1 MHNIQLAASQIVQQ
15 VLVDG
20 RNLNQVLDESL
31 GRKSVWTP
39 AQRAALQD
47 LSYGTL
53 RFYGQLDALLGA
65 LLHKPLSDRRIYYVL
80 LVALYQLQYSKAA
93 QHAVVDHAVRSAQ
106 MLNAK
111 VEWTGQCDPA
121 QFFAQ
126 PGCVAGAGGTTCE
139 GRYSYPQWWIDELQ
153 AQYGERSAAM
163 LEAGNQHPP
172 MTLRVNQR
180 RNTTAEYLAL
190 LNRNNLSAR
199 LIEPDA
205 LQLDK
210 PVPVDKLP
218 GFFDGLVSVQD
229 AGAQYAAGLL
239 DVHDGMR
246 VLDACAAPGGKTAH
260 ILERA
265 AVDMVAV
272 DKDAKRLQRV
282 AENLQRL
289 DLSAQLVA
297 GDAAEP
303 TRWWDGESFD
313 RILADVPC
321 SASGVVRR
329 HPDIKWLRR
338 RTDIAGF
345 AAQQLAHFAMRCGD
359 CWRKMVNCSIPPAR
373 FFIRKTNKSSRRF
386 WRNSR
391 MRGGCRFPW
400 LTITRVSCCPMT
412 SMTDSFMRCCKKLLS
427 GLLRS
432 VLLAWLFVATA
443 HAEGITINK
452 VEVRLGEDGYQLSA
466 GMTSA

>member
-1 MHNIQLAASQIVQQ
+1 MHNIQLAAGQIVQQ
-15 VLVDG
+15 VLLDG
-20 RNLNQVLDESL
+20 RNLNQALDESL

-53 RFYGQLDALLGA
+53 RFYGQLDALLRA
-65 LLHKPLSDRRIYYVL
+65 LLHKPLTDRRIYYVL
-80 LVALYQLQYSKAA
+80 LVALYQLEYSKAA

-111 VEWTGQCDPA
+111 ASGLVNAILRNFLRSRAALLEQAA
-121 QFFAQ
+121 QHA
-126 PGCVAGAGGTTCE
+126 E
-139 GRYSYPQWWIDELQ
+139 GKYSYPQWWIDELQ
-153 AQYGERSAAM
+153 SQYGERSAAV
-163 LEAGNQHPP
+163 LEAGNRHPP

-180 RNTTAEYLAL
+180 RIATAEYLAL
-190 LNRNNLSAR
+190 LNRQDLSAR

-210 PVPVDKLP
+210 PLPVDRLP

-229 AGAQYAAGLL
+229 AGAQYAARLL

-265 AVDMVAV
+265 AASVVAV
-272 DKDAKRLQRV
+272 DNDAKRLLRV
-282 AENLQRL
+282 EQNLQRL
-289 DLSAQLVA
+289 GLAAQMVV

-303 TRWWDGESFD
+303 DNWWDGVPFD

-345 AAQQLAHFAMRCGD
+345 ATQQLRILHALWRLLAQDGKLLYATCSVFHQENEQVIAAFLAQQQDAQLLPVSLAHGIEGQLLPD
-359 CWRKMVNCSIPPAR
+359 DQHDG
-373 FFIRKTNKSSRRF
+373 FFYALLQK
-386 WRNSR
+386 NS
-391 MRGGCRFPW
+391 
-400 LTITRVSCCPMT
+400 
-412 SMTDSFMRCCKKLLS
+412 
-427 GLLRS
+427 
-432 VLLAWLFVATA
+432 
-443 HAEGITINK
+443 
-452 VEVRLGEDGYQLSA
+452 
-466 GMTSA
+466 

>member
-1 MHNIQLAASQIVQQ
+1 MHNVQLAAGQIVQQ
-15 VLVDG
+15 VLLDG
-20 RNLNQVLDESL
+20 RNLNQALDESL

-53 RFYGQLDALLGA
+53 RFYGQLDALLRV
-65 LLHKPLSDRRIYYVL
+65 LLHKPLTDRRIYYML

-111 VEWTGQCDPA
+111 ASGLVNAILRNFLRGRAALLEQAA
-121 QFFAQ
+121 QYA
-126 PGCVAGAGGTTCE
+126 E
-139 GRYSYPQWWIDELQ
+139 GKYSYPQWWIDELRS
-153 AQYGERSAAM
+153 QYGERSAAV

-180 RNTTAEYLAL
+180 RNTTLEYLAL
-190 LNRNNLSAR
+190 LNRQYLSAR

-210 PVPVDKLP
+210 PLPVDRLP
-218 GFFDGLVSVQD
+218 GFFEGLVSVQD
-229 AGAQYAAGLL
+229 AGAQYAARLL

-265 AVDMVAV
+265 AARVVAV
-272 DKDAKRLQRV
+272 DNDAKRLLRV
-282 AENLQRL
+282 EQNLQRL
-289 DLSAQLVA
+289 GLAAQLVV
-297 GDAAEP
+297 GDAAAP
-303 TRWWDGESFD
+303 DSWWDGVSFD

-345 AAQQLAHFAMRCGD
+345 ATQQLRILHALWRLLAQDGKLLYATCSVFNQENEQVIAAFLAQQHDAQRLPVSLACDIGGQLLPNDQHDGFYYALLQ
-359 CWRKMVNCSIPPAR
+359 K
-373 FFIRKTNKSSRRF
+373 
-386 WRNSR
+386 NS
-391 MRGGCRFPW
+391 
-400 LTITRVSCCPMT
+400 
-412 SMTDSFMRCCKKLLS
+412 
-427 GLLRS
+427 
-432 VLLAWLFVATA
+432 
-443 HAEGITINK
+443 
-452 VEVRLGEDGYQLSA
+452 
-466 GMTSA
+466 

>member
-31 GRKSVWTP
+31 GRKAVWTP

-53 RFYGQLDALLGA
+53 RFYGQLDALLDA

-111 VEWTGQCDPA
+111 VSGLVNAILRNFLRSQDALLERAA
-121 QFFAQ
+121 QHA
-126 PGCVAGAGGTTCE
+126 T

-153 AQYGERSAAM
+153 AQYGERSAAV
-163 LEAGNQHPP
+163 LEAGNRHPP
-172 MTLRVNQR
+172 MTLRVNRR
-180 RNTTAEYLAL
+180 RNTTADYLAL
-190 LNRNNLSAR
+190 LNQHGLTAR

-210 PVPVDKLP
+210 PVPVNKLP
-218 GFFDGLVSVQD
+218 GFFEGLASVQD
-229 AGAQYAAGLL
+229 AGAQYAARLL

-272 DKDAKRLQRV
+272 DKDAKRLQRI

-289 DLSAQLVA
+289 DLAAQLVA
-297 GDAAEP
+297 GDAAKPDE
-303 TRWWDGESFD
+303 WWDGGLFE
-313 RILADVPC
+313 RILVDVPC

-338 RTDIAGF
+338 RQDIAGF
-345 AAQQLAHFAMRCGD
+345 AAQQLDILRAL
-359 CWRKMVNCSIPPAR
+359 WRLLAQD
-373 FFIRKTNKSSRRF
+373 
-386 WRNSR
+386 
-391 MRGGCRFPW
+391 G
-400 LTITRVSCCPMT
+400 
-412 SMTDSFMRCCKKLLS
+412 KLLYATCS
-427 GLLRS
+427 VFHQENGQVIAAFLEQQPDAQRLPIDLPGDIDGQLLPDDQHDGFFYA
-432 VLLAWLFVATA
+432 LLQKIV
-443 HAEGITINK
+443 
-452 VEVRLGEDGYQLSA
+452 
-466 GMTSA
+466 